1 MSKSTTFQLLRLQDE
16 NTQKAV
22 SEYITL
28 AELDRTAIKTT
39 EDRQAWEQLW
49 HEFLN
54 SPMWVR
60 AIIFIQKHGI

>member
-1 MSKSTTFQLLRLQDE
+1 MSTFQLLRLQDE

-28 AELDRTAIKTT
+28 AELDRSIKTK

-49 HEFLN
+49 QEFLN
-54 SPMWVR
+54 SSMWIH
-60 AIIFIQKHGI
+60 AIMFIQKHGI